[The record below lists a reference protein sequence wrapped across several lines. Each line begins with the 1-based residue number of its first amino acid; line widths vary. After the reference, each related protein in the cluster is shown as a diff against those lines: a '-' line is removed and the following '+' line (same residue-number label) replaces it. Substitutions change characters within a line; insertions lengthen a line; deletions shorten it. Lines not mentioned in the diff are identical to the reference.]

1 MGQSSGQSD
10 KEGKFTCVVQ
20 KLIFSKH
27 LNAAQSLFGGQLLSW
42 IDEASALFAIEAM
55 GTRRVLTKKLSEVVF
70 ENPGILGDIIQFWCR
85 TTKAGRTSMT
95 MEMVVRT
102 QNVDTMDQRDIC
114 RCELVYV
121 AVDSIGKPTPWRK
134 ENQ

>member
-1 MGQSSGQSD
+1 MLQNSGNSLND
-10 KEGKFTCVVQ
+10 RKFTCVVQ

-27 LNAAQSLFGGQLLSW
+27 LNASQTLFGGQLLSW

-55 GTRRVLTKKLSEVVF
+55 RTRRVLTKKLSEVIF

-85 TTKAGRTSMT
+85 VTKEGRTSMT
-95 MEMVVRT
+95 MELVVRT
-102 QNVDTMDQRDIC
+102 QNVDTLDQRDIC

-121 AVDSIGKPTPWRK
+121 AVDSIGKPTPWRR
-134 ENQ
+134 NS